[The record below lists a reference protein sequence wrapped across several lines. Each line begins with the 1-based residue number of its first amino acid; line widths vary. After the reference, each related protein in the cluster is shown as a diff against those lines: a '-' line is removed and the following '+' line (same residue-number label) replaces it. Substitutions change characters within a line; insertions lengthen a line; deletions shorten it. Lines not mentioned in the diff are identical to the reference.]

1 MNERLETM
9 AAIQQE
15 KEQDLQAQEQHP
27 LNVEGREMA
36 CHKKETIDTPY
47 VVSDPLR

>member
-9 AAIQQE
+9 AVIQQE
-15 KEQDLQAQEQHP
+15 KEQELQTQEQQP
-27 LNVEGREMA
+27 LDAEGREMA
-36 CHKKETIDTPY
+36 RHKKETIDTPY